1 MKEIEELLSE
11 IDDSTLKDISKPKKK
26 LVQFL
31 KEIYSNKMG
40 DGKPH
45 A

>member
-11 IDDSTLKDISKPKKK
+11 IDDITLKDISESKKK

-31 KEIYSNKMG
+31 REIYSNSKG
-40 DGKPH
+40 GF
-45 A
+45 

>member
-1 MKEIEELLSE
+1 MTEIEELLSE
-11 IDDSTLKDISKPKKK
+11 IDDSTLKDISEPRKK

-31 KEIYSNKMG
+31 REIHSNTKG
-40 DGKPH
+40 GTSR